1 MTTSNYDVIIVGARC
16 AGAAAAMLLARRGRR
31 VLLIDRDNFPSDMSA
46 STHFIWSSGV
56 ERLKKW
62 GLLEDLQATNC
73 HGESSLMLDIGV
85 TQLIGRAPT
94 RETGFDSCYAPRRI
108 VFDNLLVQNAL
119 KAGVDLQVKSS
130 VEKLLFNDERVVG
143 VQYRNANGEDAEAR
157 ASIVLGADGMNST
170 VAKLVNAEKYNEH
183 PVLQQT
189 FYSYF
194 DDVELSQT
202 EFYSRPG
209 RQVFAWT
216 SNDGVV
222 VAGVCCRTDQ
232 CKALKKDIDHAFWS
246 EMDANAPDLSEK
258 LKNGKR
264 VEDWRTASAKNF
276 VRKAGGPGWALI
288 GDAGITMDPITAAGI
303 SNALLQADL
312 VTDAIDQGLSNNS
325 LDAEIVDFES
335 RRDSALLPHYE
346 FTVDMARLDPEPP
359 EDFMQLLMALP
370 GQQEEINNYF
380 GVFAMTVPIGE
391 FFAPDNVQRIV
402 QGSPK
407 VA

>member
-73 HGESSLMLDIGV
+73 HGESSVMLDIGV

-232 CKALKKDIDHAFWS
+232 CKALKKDIDHAFWE

-359 EDFMQLLMALP
+359 EEFMLLLMALP
-370 GQQEEINNYF
+370 GEQEEFNNYF